1 MSVDVVALGAWCDL
15 VPPEEC
21 SASPGGASFVVHEF
35 ADLDDGRRVTLH
47 TDRGFTSWTRSPG
60 DRELHDP
67 WSYLT
72 AESIEAG
79 VRTTVLPDD
88 DQTEDEHP
96 WEWLSGL
103 LHQHGVEAS
112 VDGLKAVPYLVEF
125 SERLSQR
132 LGASGSC
139 T

>member
-1 MSVDVVALGAWCDL
+1 MS
-15 VPPEEC
+15 
-21 SASPGGASFVVHEF
+21 S
-35 ADLDDGRRVTLH
+35 
-47 TDRGFTSWTRSPG
+47 DRGFTSWTRSPG